1 MKMLIVAEDH
11 QRPAARIYV
20 KKMSFEVK
28 KDY

>member
-1 MKMLIVAEDH
+1 MKMLIVAEDF